1 LLPAKTKHLNVYSFI
16 ARRLAF
22 NQQRAFSRFI
32 IRLSIGA
39 TVVSVMVMILAMAF
53 SGGFQ
58 KTISEKIFSFWGH
71 IRIQNY
77 ETLRVSIAEETPIQ
91 RQDSILQLKDKFP
104 QIKTI
109 QSFATKTAILKT
121 TETIEGVMFKAIEE
135 DYDFSNLN
143 KFLVEGR
150 WLNFSD
156 SGYSDEINISASIA
170 RRLKLNVNDKL
181 LVYFIQPTG
190 SPRPRRLTVTG
201 IYSTGIEEY
210 DKMIAVCDLKL
221 VQRLNDWDENQIGG
235 YEIFLHNYKDM
246 DFIKEEIYYE
256 LPLGLNSNSIKEIN
270 PNIFDWL
277 ALQNKTI
284 YIVLAIMIAIAVLN
298 LITCLLILVLER
310 TRMVGIL
317 KAVGASSF
325 SIQKI
330 FLIQGAIIT
339 LSGILLGNVL
349 ALLICYL
356 QEKYGFITLP
366 EDFYYISKAAVSL
379 KWWQVLLVDAGTLIV
394 CTLVLL
400 IPSYIVKKIQPVQ
413 AISFR

>member
-1 LLPAKTKHLNVYSFI
+1 MDVYGFI
-16 ARRLAF
+16 AKRLAF

-39 TVVSVMVMILAMAF
+39 TIISVMVMILAIAF

-77 ETLRVSIAEETPIQ
+77 DHLRVSIAEETPI
-91 RQDSILQLKDKFP
+91 RKNDSILLLKEKFP
-104 QIKTI
+104 AIKTI
-109 QSFATKTAILKT
+109 QGFATKTAILKT
-121 TETIEGVMFKAIEE
+121 SETIEGVMFKAIEM
-135 DYDFSNLN
+135 DYDFSNIQN
-143 KFLVEGR
+143 FLVEGR
-150 WLNFSD
+150 WMNFTD

-170 RRLKLNVNDKL
+170 RRLKLKPDDQL

-190 SPRPRRLTVTG
+190 SPRPRKLTVAG

-210 DKMIAVCDLKL
+210 DKMIALCDMKL

-235 YEIFLHNYKDM
+235 YEIFLHHYEDM
-246 DFIKEEIYYE
+246 DELSNDIYNE
-256 LPLGLNSNSIKEIN
+256 LPLGLNSNTIKEIN

-284 YIVLAIMIAIAVLN
+284 AIVIAIMVAIAVLN

-317 KAVGASSF
+317 KALGATDF
-325 SIQKI
+325 SVQKI
-330 FLIQGAIIT
+330 FLIQGSIIA
-339 LSGILLGNVL
+339 LCGIVFGNIL
-349 ALLICYL
+349 ALVICFL

-379 KWWQVLLVDAGTLIV
+379 HWSEVLAVDLGTLVV
-394 CTLVLL
+394 CMLVLL
-400 IPSYIVKKIQPVQ
+400 LPGLIVKKIKPVQ
-413 AISFR
+413 AITFR